1 MPETWFAV
9 EMTMAESG
17 DSYFAVLRDAEALA
31 NYVRVNAN
39 DLGSMKIS
47 AVDPSTLAEARIK
60 ETFADA

>member
-1 MPETWFAV
+1 
-9 EMTMAESG
+9 MTMAESG